1 MMNLNDLFQAL
12 SNSHDADYEFRQSRF
27 GAMTDEEK
35 LEEIYNKILVLSY
48 DVADLKQT
56 LAAIYPSISA
66 RD

>member
-27 GAMTDEEK
+27 EAMTDEEK
-35 LEEIYNKILVLSY
+35 LEEIYSKILSY

-56 LAAIYPSISA
+56 LAAIYPSISSP
-66 RD
+66 R